1 MAKARE
7 TFNKKNVK
15 DLKDKKRKEKERKK
29 LERKESN
36 KDGKSFED
44 MIMYVDENGQLTDT
58 PPDPTK
64 KKKIDLESIEISVP
78 KDDDTAK
85 HDPIRKGTVTFFN
98 DDKGF
103 GFIQDSINR
112 QSVFVHINNCKETL
126 KENNIVQ
133 FEIEMR
139 DKGPVAINVS
149 LVR

>member
-15 DLKDKKRKEKERKK
+15 DLKDKKRKDKERKK
-29 LERKESN
+29 LERKEAN

-85 HDPIRKGTVTFFN
+85 NDPIRKGTVTFFN
-98 DDKGF
+98 EGKGF
-103 GFIQDSINR
+103 GFIQDSLNR
-112 QSVFVHINNCKETL
+112 QSIFVHINNCKEPL
-126 KENNIVQ
+126 KENNLVK

-139 DKGPVAINVS
+139 DKGPVAINVEI
-149 LVR
+149 VR